1 VTERELRAL
10 AAYVEFPEE
19 RNLAPSVRARLTARP
34 QRRRRTLVAALAAL
48 VLALAVAL
56 AVPPARS
63 AILRFLHLQ
72 GVTIE
77 RVERLPEVKTSGALD
92 LGKPLT
98 LAEARRTIHFR
109 PLTSP
114 LLGEPD
120 RVTWDGHQ
128 LWFVYGH
135 TRLLVSQF
143 LATGV
148 PVYIKK
154 VAEPGTTITP
164 VVVNGGMGFFLSGA
178 RHFIYMAPSRIIHD
192 ERVRLARDVL
202 LWEHGPL
209 TLRLEGELTLAQ
221 ALRIART
228 FRQ

>member
-1 VTERELRAL
+1 MTERELHAL
-10 AAYVEFPEE
+10 APYVDFPAE
-19 RNLAPSVRARLTARP
+19 RDLAPAVRARLTARP
-34 QRRRRTLVAALAAL
+34 ERRRRALVAALAAL
-48 VLALAVAL
+48 VLALAVAF

-77 RVERLPEVKTSGALD
+77 RVDRLPEVRTSRPLD
-92 LGKPLT
+92 LGNPLT
-98 LAEARRTIHFR
+98 LGEARRTIRFR
-109 PLTSP
+109 PLTSA

-120 RVTWDGHQ
+120 RITWDGRQ

-143 LATGV
+143 LASGV

-164 VVVNGGMGFFLSGA
+164 VVVDGGRGFFLSGA
-178 RHFIYMAPSRIIHD
+178 RHFLYLAPTGIILD

-221 ALRIART
+221 ALRIARS
-228 FRQ
+228 FR

>member
-1 VTERELRAL
+1 MTERELHAL
-10 AAYVEFPEE
+10 ARYVDFPAE
-19 RNLAPSVRARLTARP
+19 RDLAPAVRTRLTARP
-34 QRRRRTLVAALAAL
+34 ERRRRALVAALAAL
-48 VLALAVAL
+48 VLALAVAF

-77 RVERLPEVKTSGALD
+77 RVDRLPEVRTSRPLD
-92 LGKPLT
+92 LGKPIRLG
-98 LAEARRTIHFR
+98 EARGTIRFR
-109 PLTSP
+109 PLTSA

-120 RVTWDGHQ
+120 RITWDGRQ
-128 LWFVYGH
+128 LWLVYGH

-143 LATGV
+143 LASGV

-164 VVVNGGMGFFLSGA
+164 VVVDGGRGFFLSGA
-178 RHFIYMAPSRIIHD
+178 RHFLYLAPTGIVLD
-192 ERVRLARDVL
+192 ERVRLARNVL

-221 ALRIART
+221 ALRIARS
-228 FRQ
+228 FR

>member
-1 VTERELRAL
+1 MNEHELHAL
-10 AAYVEFPEE
+10 ARYVDFPAE
-19 RNLAPSVRARLTARP
+19 RDLAPAVRARLTARP
-34 QRRRRTLVAALAAL
+34 QRRRRALVAALAAL
-48 VLALAVAL
+48 VIALAVAF

-77 RVERLPEVKTSGALD
+77 RVDRLPEVKTSRPLD
-92 LGKPLT
+92 LGNPLT
-98 LAEARRTIHFR
+98 LGEARLTIHFR
-109 PLTSP
+109 PLTSA

-120 RVTWDGHQ
+120 RITWDGHQ
-128 LWFVYGH
+128 LWLVYGH

-143 LATGV
+143 LASGV

-154 VAEPGTTITP
+154 VAEPGTLITP
-164 VVVNGGMGFFLSGA
+164 VVVNGGRGFFLSGA
-178 RHFIYMAPSRIIHD
+178 RHFLYLAPTGLIRD

-209 TLRLEGELTLAQ
+209 TLRVEGEFTRGE
-221 ALRIART
+221 ALRIARS
-228 FRQ
+228 FR

>member
-1 VTERELRAL
+1 MTDRELHAL
-10 AAYVEFPEE
+10 ARYVDFPAE
-19 RNLAPSVRARLTARP
+19 RDLAPAVRARLTARP
-34 QRRRRTLVAALAAL
+34 HRRRRALVVALAAL
-48 VLALAVAL
+48 VIALAVAF

-77 RVERLPEVKTSGALD
+77 RVDRLPEVKTSRPLD
-92 LGKPLT
+92 LGNPLT
-98 LAEARRTIHFR
+98 LGEARRTVHFR
-109 PLTSP
+109 PLTST

-120 RVTWDGHQ
+120 RITWDGHQ
-128 LWFVYGH
+128 LWFAYGH

-143 LATGV
+143 LASGV

-164 VVVNGGMGFFLSGA
+164 VVVKGGRGFFLSGA
-178 RHFIYMAPSRIIHD
+178 RHFLYLAPTRIILD

-209 TLRLEGELTLAQ
+209 TVRLEGEFTLAQ
-221 ALRIART
+221 ALKIARS
-228 FRQ
+228 FR

>member
-1 VTERELRAL
+1 MTERELHAL
-10 AAYVEFPEE
+10 ARYVDFPAE
-19 RNLAPSVRARLTARP
+19 RDLAPAVRTRLTARP
-34 QRRRRTLVAALAAL
+34 ERRRRALVAALAAL
-48 VLALAVAL
+48 VLALAVAF

-77 RVERLPEVKTSGALD
+77 RVDRLPEVRTSRPLD
-92 LGKPLT
+92 LGKPIRLG
-98 LAEARRTIHFR
+98 EARGTIRFR
-109 PLTSP
+109 PLTSA

-120 RVTWDGHQ
+120 RITWDGRQ
-128 LWFVYGH
+128 LWLVYGH

-143 LATGV
+143 LASGV

-164 VVVNGGMGFFLSGA
+164 VAVDGGRGFFLSGA
-178 RHFIYMAPSRIIHD
+178 RHFLYLAPTGIVLD
-192 ERVRLARDVL
+192 ERVRLARNVL

-221 ALRIART
+221 ALRIARS
-228 FRQ
+228 FR

>member
-1 VTERELRAL
+1 MTERELRAL
-10 AAYVEFPEE
+10 AAYVAFPAD
-19 RNLAPSVRARLTARP
+19 RDLAPAVRARLTAHP
-34 QRRRRTLVAALAAL
+34 QRRRRVFVAALAAL
-48 VLALAVAL
+48 VLALAVAF

-63 AILRFLHLQ
+63 AILRFFHLQ

-77 RVERLPEVKTSGALD
+77 RVDRLPEVKTSRPLD

-98 LAEARRTIHFR
+98 LAEARRTMHFR
-109 PLTSP
+109 PLTSR

-120 RVTWDGHQ
+120 RITWDGHQ

-143 LATGV
+143 LASGV

-164 VVVNGGMGFFLSGA
+164 VVVNGGRGFFLSGA
-178 RHFIYMAPSRIIHD
+178 RHFLYMAPTRLIRD

-209 TLRLEGELTLAQ
+209 TLRLEGQLTLAQ
-221 ALRIART
+221 ALGIARS
-228 FRQ
+228 FR